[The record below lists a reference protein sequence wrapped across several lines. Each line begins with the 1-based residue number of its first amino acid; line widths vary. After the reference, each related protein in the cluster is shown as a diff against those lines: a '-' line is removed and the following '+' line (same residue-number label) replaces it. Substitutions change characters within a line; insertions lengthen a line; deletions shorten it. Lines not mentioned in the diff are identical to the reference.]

1 MYAKICSIWTQVQTK
16 LMFLQNSS
24 VQSQFKKSVSN
35 PALPL
40 SPQWDKSNSCTFFLS
55 CTTKSN
61 ILKFKKKFGGKNL
74 EMLWN
79 CRFEKNTKIPKC
91 DFRNNSA
98 LLYMHT
104 TSIFD
109 LKVSFQ
115 RQFEGKPVSLG
126 TEKFLPYHTFILL
139 TYTYST
145 KPVCTKNAQRCIEQV
160 WNCAVDT
167 FQDFLIAWRIQT

>member
-1 MYAKICSIWTQVQTK
+1 MEE
-16 LMFLQNSS
+16 
-24 VQSQFKKSVSN
+24 KK
-35 PALPL
+35 
-40 SPQWDKSNSCTFFLS
+40 
-55 CTTKSN
+55 
-61 ILKFKKKFGGKNL
+61 
-74 EMLWN
+74 LWN

-139 TYTYST
+139 TLRS
-145 KPVCTKNAQRCIEQV
+145 QIEGY
-160 WNCAVDT
+160 AR
-167 FQDFLIAWRIQT
+167 FLIFRKFFILPTVIWPSPFINIQENFKPFCFFTYRNEIFSILPAVIRAYHLLNLDKNSSLPLY